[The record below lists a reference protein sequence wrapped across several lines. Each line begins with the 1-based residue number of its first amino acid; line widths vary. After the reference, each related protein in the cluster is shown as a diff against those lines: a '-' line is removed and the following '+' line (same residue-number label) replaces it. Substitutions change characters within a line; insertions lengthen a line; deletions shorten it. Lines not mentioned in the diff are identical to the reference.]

1 MVFLNGEQLAAIP
14 LDYAG
19 SPSQF
24 AATVRVER
32 PGVYEVQVWA
42 SDARTGNTG
51 MDRTTFIVG
60 P

>member
-1 MVFLNGEQLAAIP
+1 MVFLNGEQLSVIP

-24 AATVRVER
+24 QTAIRAER

-51 MDRTTFIVG
+51 MDRTVFIVA